1 MKNIFTLLFLLAFLN
16 SFGQKSIKS
25 TEMQRKIDSLEK
37 LSSKLNAEL
46 KLLKKEIPNVIVAN
60 AEGGKCTIYLFQP
73 FGLNIQVRHIRP
85 DFIPE
90 NFLCVPG
97 AYTSTKTQ
105 IDGLFVENGIEINEL
120 INNKLTG
127 ACIISNDSIQIIGL
141 QDINSKLISQLILSK
156 KSIFQQTLL
165 VKKNQ
170 IVPCKLFGNKENIRR
185 ALIQFEDTYCIGESN
200 RPITISEFQESLVN
214 IGAVNAINLDMG
226 TWSEG
231 WYKNHCCE
239 KIIVGEKMV
248 NTNKQSNWIIYTKQ

>member
-1 MKNIFTLLFLLAFLN
+1 MP
-16 SFGQKSIKS
+16 G
-25 TEMQRKIDSLEK
+25 KIDSLEK

-60 AEGGKCTIYLFQP
+60 AEGGNCTIYLFQP
-73 FGLNIQVRHIRP
+73 FGLNIQLHHIRP

-97 AYTSTKTQ
+97 AYTSTKNQ
-105 IDGLFVENGIEINEL
+105 IDGLFVEDGIEINEL

-156 KSIFQQTLL
+156 KSIFQQSLL

-185 ALIQFEDTYCIGESN
+185 ALIQFEDTYCIGESH

-248 NTNKQSNWIIYTKQ
+248 STNKQTNWLIYTKQ